1 MRKRILSFL
10 LILALLLP
18 ATTAFAASIG
28 NVEERAISGQVLTLT
43 TNAFTDQ
50 LQFDSED
57 ADETLVSISFPTLPA
72 ANSALIRLDDTPLT
86 ADTAVPVADITAG
99 DLTVEV
105 TAAHG
110 NTVTIPFVARLS
122 DDAELTA
129 NLVIPVAA
137 EVEDFHYTLE
147 VGETVRVELGIVGGT
162 QTGNRYLF
170 ALQGQENLT
179 HGTLSPVTGELGV
192 FVYHAQTEGVDT
204 FTYTVT
210 VNGIVSEP
218 ATVTITVIPSSVL
231 PFLQYYDMPTHW
243 AGFSAGRL
251 AILEK
256 IIGQQADNRFYFY
269 PDKGITRGDFVIW
282 LMAVMGIEPLEHTNT
297 IYADE
302 DIPSWLRG
310 FLNAAT
316 EEGIIQGEPT
326 ESSETTSY
334 FRPNNAITRIEAI
347 RMVSIALGPEG
358 HDDSLDGLFADIA
371 DIPGWAKNNVRHL
384 YELDII
390 NGDEDGYLNPGRNL
404 SRGEAAELL
413 YRAYKELV
421 KVSDE
426 TPDQTPDETPEVS

>member
-1 MRKRILSFL
+1 
-10 LILALLLP
+10 
-18 ATTAFAASIG
+18 
-28 NVEERAISGQVLTLT
+28 V
-43 TNAFTDQ
+43 
-50 LQFDSED
+50 
-57 ADETLVSISFPTLPA
+57 
-72 ANSALIRLDDTPLT
+72 
-86 ADTAVPVADITAG
+86 
-99 DLTVEV
+99 
-105 TAAHG
+105 
-110 NTVTIPFVARLS
+110 
-122 DDAELTA
+122 
-129 NLVIPVAA
+129 
-137 EVEDFHYTLE
+137 
-147 VGETVRVELGIVGGT
+147 
-162 QTGNRYLF
+162 
-170 ALQGQENLT
+170 
-179 HGTLSPVTGELGV
+179 
-192 FVYHAQTEGVDT
+192 GVDT
-204 FTYTVT
+204 FTYTVS
-210 VNGIVSEP
+210 VNGIVSAP
-218 ATVTITVIPSSVL
+218 ATVTITVTPSSVL

-243 AGFSAGRL
+243 AGYSAGRL